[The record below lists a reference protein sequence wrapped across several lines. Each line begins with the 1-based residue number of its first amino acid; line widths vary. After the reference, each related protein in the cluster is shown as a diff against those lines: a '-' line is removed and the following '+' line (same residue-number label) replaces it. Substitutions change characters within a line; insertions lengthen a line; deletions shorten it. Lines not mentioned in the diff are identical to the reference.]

1 MILDMRT
8 IVIMLVVSS
17 VLMAITL
24 AVGTKMGRA
33 AGFVKWNVGLGLLA
47 LGWVL
52 VAARGALPDF
62 VAVAL
67 ADAILV
73 AALCTELAGIIEFGG
88 GTTPRLL
95 LIAPGPLMLAL
106 LIPLLRDYAA
116 VTLLMGVVLAAI
128 FSAMAVAS
136 ARLGPGAGPA
146 RWMLAAASS
155 AAAIMVLVRSVD
167 IWLKPALYP
176 NVFTTNNLHAAAF
189 VLLFA
194 STIVIPVAFLL
205 MHRERAAAE
214 LYRLAT
220 VDPLTGLFNRRAF
233 VDLAERELAR
243 ARRLESPYAVLMMDL
258 DLFKRV
264 NDEYGHQAGDRVL
277 ADFAAAAKRSVRT
290 EDLIGRYGGEEF
302 CAILPGISMQKAI
315 AIAERLRRAVSQRP
329 LGDLP
334 RAITISIGV
343 AACAAKAGV
352 SLDAAIG
359 RADEALYHAKQGGRD
374 RVVGLEFAA
383 SVGPITAPQQTAEA
397 GAGRP
402 SV

>member
-1 MILDMRT
+1 MTLDMRT
-8 IVIMLVVSS
+8 IVVMLVVSS

-24 AVGTKMGRA
+24 AVGTRMGRA
-33 AGFVKWNVGLGLLA
+33 AGFVKWNAGLGLLA

-52 VAARGALPDF
+52 VAARGVLPDL
-62 VAVAL
+62 VGIAL

-88 GTTPRLL
+88 SAAPRLL

-106 LIPLLRDYAA
+106 LIPMVQDYPA

-128 FSAMAVAS
+128 FGAMAVAS
-136 ARLGPGAGPA
+136 TRLGPRAGPA
-146 RWMLAAASS
+146 RWMLAFACSAS
-155 AAAIMVLVRSVD
+155 AIMVLGRSVD
-167 IWLKPALYP
+167 VWLKPDLYP
-176 NVFTTNNLHAAAF
+176 DVFTGNNLHAAAF
-189 VLLFA
+189 IALFA

-220 VDPLTGLFNRRAF
+220 IDALTGLFNRRMF
-233 VDLAERELAR
+233 HNLAEREIAR
-243 ARRLESPYAVLMMDL
+243 ARRTGSPYAVLMMDL

-277 ADFAAAAKRSVRT
+277 ADFAAIAKRSFRT
-290 EDLIGRYGGEEF
+290 EDLVGRYGGEEF
-302 CAILPGISMQKAI
+302 CAFLPGTIMPNAI
-315 AIAERLRRAVSQRP
+315 AIAERLRGTLSQRP

-343 AACAAKAGV
+343 AACSGKAEV
-352 SLDAAIG
+352 LLDAAIG
-359 RADEALYHAKQGGRD
+359 RADEALYRAKHDGRD
-374 RVVGLEFAA
+374 RVVGLDFAA
-383 SVGPITAPQQTAEA
+383 EATATL
-397 GAGRP
+397 
-402 SV
+402 